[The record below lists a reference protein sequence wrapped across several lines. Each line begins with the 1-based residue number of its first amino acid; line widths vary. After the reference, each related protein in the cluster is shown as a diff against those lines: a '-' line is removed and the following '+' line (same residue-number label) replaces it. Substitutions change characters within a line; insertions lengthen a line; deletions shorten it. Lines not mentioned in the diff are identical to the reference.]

1 SVTTEQAMRW
11 RTLILGVALV
21 ISTLSA
27 IVMMSHPAEARP
39 YCYYIARGSAGKII
53 ADGYAWAAK
62 QSRACERAHRRCNR
76 EFHRKIRHGKAG
88 GARCGRAEEA
98 R

>member
-1 SVTTEQAMRW
+1 M
-11 RTLILGVALV
+11 
-21 ISTLSA
+21 LSA
-27 IVMMSHPAEARP
+27 IVMMSHPAVARP
-39 YCYYIARGSAGKII
+39 YCYYIARDSDAKII

-76 EFHRKIRHGKAG
+76 ELHRKIRRGKAD
-88 GARCGRAEEA
+88 GARCARAEEA